1 MLSTTEKNNSFLIHL
16 SAFCGFLIPLGSV
29 IVPLILWSVQKDKS
43 EFVNK
48 NGKESVNFNISYFLY
63 TFVLGLSIV
72 PLALGS
78 IFGLINHTHSWNDFP
93 HFFGLGNLFGVLGI
107 ASMIF
112 VLGIIK
118 IILIIVAA
126 IKANKGEIY
135 HYPLTIQFIK

>member
-1 MLSTTEKNNSFLIHL
+1 MLTITEKNNSFLIHL
-16 SAFCGFLIPLGSV
+16 SAFCGFIFPLGSV

-43 EFVNK
+43 EFINK

-63 TFVLGLSIV
+63 IFVLGISLIPLTLESIV
-72 PLALGS
+72 GFL
-78 IFGLINHTHSWNDFP
+78 NHTQSWNDFP

-107 ASMIF
+107 VSVIF
-112 VLGIIK
+112 LLGIIK
-118 IILIIVAA
+118 IILIIIAA